1 MTKYLCIH
9 GHFYQPPRE
18 NPWIEEIEQQESA
31 LPYHDWNERI
41 LKECYEPNCY
51 ARIVDGNNRIADI
64 VNNYSL
70 ISFNFGPTLLSWLE
84 KKAPDVYAHI
94 LEADR
99 ESMQRLG
106 HGNAIAQ
113 AYNHIILPLANERD
127 RETQILWGIE
137 DFRFRFNRDPEAM
150 WLPETAV
157 NDATIKSL
165 IKQGIKFIILS
176 PTQAHRV
183 RKLTGGTWISVAD
196 GTINTTG
203 PYRCFLKNDSGVKIA
218 DQHLDIFFFNAA
230 ISGEISFGNLLTD
243 GDRLADRLHQGFNPD
258 GKRAQLVHAATDGE
272 TYGHHK
278 KFGEMALAYALR
290 NSVEKHGFTLINYGA
305 FLEQFPPEFEV
316 ELKSGYHNEG
326 TSWSCSHGVGRWK
339 EDCGCK
345 VQWQSSWN
353 QKWRKP
359 LREAL
364 NLLRDRLA
372 ELFEQNGAA
381 LFNDPWTARNNYIS
395 VMLDRSY
402 ENVERFFM
410 LNAKRVLAP
419 EEKVDA
425 LKLLEMQRQAQLM
438 FTSCGWFFDE
448 ITGIEATKILQYA
461 DRALHLAETF
471 AAKDLAMP
479 VLEKLSQARSNIPGC
494 GTGKDIY
501 YRWIRSARVNVQKVL
516 NQFVIVTALNEA
528 HEKIQP
534 LYTYQI
540 QTSEYDKKES
550 DKAFLITG
558 RIKTTSVITTEEQS
572 FFFALAYLG
581 SYYFRCTVAPI
592 MPELDFSPV
601 KSALVSAFVENPQ
614 GIFHAMEKHFEDQCY
629 SLHDLLPEEKQRI
642 LRMIINKELT
652 VYEEGIGR
660 AFDDNRETIE
670 AAVREGMTIPPAFK
684 IAAEQTLS
692 RRLTDEIKL
701 HGAEP
706 EEIEKRGVAKDIL
719 KQAQEFDYSLD
730 LDQAAQILS
739 SMLRKK
745 IDKLGRESHV
755 SEIEQIHKY
764 LEFIHEL
771 SLPCNEMEA
780 QNIFYGVLKDYF
792 AQNADR
798 IRSGDESD
806 RLPAQALINLAQ
818 QLNFNVERFVSM
830 LI

>member
-31 LPYHDWNERI
+31 APYHDWNERI

-51 ARIVDGNNRIADI
+51 ARIVDGNNRITDI
-64 VNNYSL
+64 DNNYSL

-84 KKAPDVYAHI
+84 KKAPDVYTHI

-99 ESMQRLG
+99 ESLKRLG

-113 AYNHIILPLANERD
+113 AYNHIILPLAHERD

-157 NDATIKSL
+157 NDATIEAL

-176 PTQAHRV
+176 PTQAQRI
-183 RKLTGGTWISVAD
+183 RKLSGGTWSSVAD
-196 GTINTTG
+196 GTIDTTG
-203 PYRCFLKNDSGVKIA
+203 AYRCFLKNKNGVKSA
-218 DQHLDIFFFNAA
+218 DRHLDIFFFNAPM
-230 ISGEISFGNLLTD
+230 SGEISFGNLLND
-243 GDRLADRLHQGFNPD
+243 GNRLVDCLNQGFNPEV
-258 GKRAQLVHAATDGE
+258 KRAQLVHAATDGE

-278 KFGEMALAYALR
+278 KFGDMALAYALR
-290 NSVEKHGFTLINYGA
+290 TAVAKHGFTLINYGA

-316 ELKSGYHNEG
+316 ELKSGAHNEG

-345 VQWQSSWN
+345 VQWQSTWN

-372 ELFEQNGAA
+372 DLFEQNGEA
-381 LFNDPWTARNNYIS
+381 LFNDPWAARNDYIA

-410 LNAKRVLAP
+410 LNAKRVLTP
-419 EEKVDA
+419 EEKVAA
-425 LKLLEMQRQAQLM
+425 LKLLEMQRHAQLM

-448 ITGIEATKILQYA
+448 ITGIEATQILQYA
-461 DRALHLAETF
+461 DRALHLSEAFAE
-471 AAKDLAMP
+471 KDFVAP
-479 VLEKLSQARSNIPGC
+479 FVEKLSQARSNIPGC

-501 YRWIRSARVNVQKVL
+501 YRMIRPARVSVQKVL
-516 NQFVIVTALNEA
+516 NQFAIVTALNGA
-528 HEKIQP
+528 YQKIQP

-540 QTSEYDKKES
+540 QTSEYDKRES

-558 RIKTTSVITTEEQS
+558 RIKTASVITTETQN

-581 SYYFRCTVAPI
+581 SYYFRCAVASI
-592 MPELDFSPV
+592 MPAVDFSPV
-601 KSALVSAFVENPQ
+601 KNALVSAFAENPH
-614 GIFHAMEKHFEDQCY
+614 GIFQTMEKLFGDHCY
-629 SLHDLLPEEKQRI
+629 SLHDMLQEEKQRI

-660 AFDDNRETIE
+660 AFDENRETIE
-670 AAVREGMTIPPAFK
+670 AAMREGMIIPPAFK
-684 IAAEQTLS
+684 IAAEHTLS
-692 RRLTDEIKL
+692 RRLTAEIEM
-701 HGAEP
+701 HGAQP
-706 EEIEKRGVAKDIL
+706 DEIEKREVAKDIL
-719 KQAQEFDYSLD
+719 RQAQEFGYCLD
-730 LDQAAQILS
+730 LGRAAQLLC

-745 IDKLGRESHV
+745 IEGLRQESHA
-755 SEIEQIHKY
+755 SEIEQIISY
-764 LEFIHEL
+764 IEFIHAMN
-771 SLPCNEMEA
+771 LPCNETEA
-780 QNIFYGVLKDYF
+780 QNIFYGILKDYF
-792 AQNADR
+792 ARNAER
-798 IRSGDESD
+798 IRIGDEAA
-806 RLPAQALINLAQ
+806 RLNAQALINLAQ
-818 QLNFNVERFVSM
+818 QLNFNAERFVGM
-830 LI
+830 LG